1 MTTTKTPLTNLTCL
15 PRFSTP
21 RTTRRSYGPRVGQVA
36 QNLGYRFM
44 PWQQHVCD
52 VALEVDPISGFLVY
66 RECCLTVPRQ
76 SGKTA
81 LLLAVMVHRAHAF
94 ISEHER
100 KQRILYSAQTR
111 IAARAK
117 WEDEHVDIL
126 DKSRYRRDY
135 VIRKQIG
142 QEAIRWNNG
151 SLHGITSNKETAGHG
166 ETLDLGVID
175 EAFAQ
180 EDSRMEQA
188 YKPAMRTRDQPQ
200 IWINSTAG
208 TRKSTFLRD
217 KVDTGQALTTAQV
230 EIFNEYGPSRIVEA
244 PIFKGSC
251 YFEWSAPPGAEPGDP
266 DTWWGCMPALG
277 LTQPLEAVQHE
288 FNTTDLS
295 DFRRSSLNQWPDE
308 FPDLWLVIKETEWVR
323 QTDSKSKPVGR
334 LVFAIDTTPERSFTS
349 LSVCGKRADGL
360 YHVETI
366 ANRPGTGW
374 VVDAMKALNKT
385 WGGRQWKVTV
395 VIDSAS
401 AAASMITEL
410 EDADIEV
417 IKTTAQQYVQACGR
431 FYDYVTSRRVVHIG
445 ETRMTIAVSG
455 AVKRVLEAAWAWARK
470 GVELDISPLVGATL
484 SLYGFTTTDPD
495 IAYDLLDSVR

>member
-1 MTTTKTPLTNLTCL
+1 MTTLLQSTDLICQ
-15 PRFSTP
+15 PRYSTP
-21 RTTRRSYGPRVGQVA
+21 RTARRTYGPRVGEVA
-36 QNLGYRFM
+36 KNLGYEFM
-44 PWQQHVCD
+44 PWQQYVCD
-52 VALEVDPISGFLVY
+52 VALEVDPRTGLLVY

-94 ISEHER
+94 ITAKER

-117 WEDEHVDIL
+117 WEDEHLDIL
-126 DKSRYRRDY
+126 DRTRYRRDY
-135 VIRKQIG
+135 VVRKQIG

-208 TRKSTFLRD
+208 TKKSVFLRE
-217 KVDTGQALTTAQV
+217 KVDTGRVLTTTQA
-230 EIFNEYGPSRIVEA
+230 EIFDENGPSRVVEA
-244 PIFKGSC
+244 PVFRGSC
-251 YFEWSAPPGAEPGDP
+251 YFEWSAPDEAEPGDP
-266 DTWWGCMPALG
+266 DTWYGCMPALG
-277 LTQPLEAVQHE
+277 YTQRLEAVEHE
-288 FNTTDLS
+288 FRTTDLA
-295 DFRRSSLNQWPDE
+295 DFRRASLNQWADE
-308 FPDLWLVIKETEWVR
+308 FPDLWLVIKESDWVLA
-323 QTDSKSKPVGR
+323 TDGRSKPVGR

-349 LSVCGKRADGL
+349 ISVCGRRADGL

-366 ANRPGTGW
+366 ANRPGTSW
-374 VVDAMKALNKT
+374 AVEAMKRLQKQ
-385 WGGRQWKVTV
+385 WDGRAWPVRV

-410 EDADIEV
+410 EDAGIEV

-431 FYDYVTSRRVVHIG
+431 FYDYTLSGKLRHLG
-445 ETRMTIAVSG
+445 EARMTTAVSG
-455 AVKRVLEAAWAWARK
+455 AVKRVLEASWAWARK

-484 SLYGFTTTDPD
+484 ALYGFTTTDPD
-495 IAYDLLDSVR
+495 DDYDLLDSVR

>member
-1 MTTTKTPLTNLTCL
+1 MTITSPYSTDLVCQ
-15 PRFSTP
+15 PRYSTP
-21 RTTRRSYGPRVGQVA
+21 RTSRKTYGPLVGEVA
-36 QNLGYRFM
+36 TNLGYTFM

-52 VALEVDPISGFLVY
+52 VALEVDPRTGLLVY

-94 ISEHER
+94 ITAHER

-117 WEDEHVDIL
+117 WEDEHYEIL
-126 DKSRYRRDY
+126 RHSRYRRDFI
-135 VIRKQIG
+135 IRKQIG
-142 QEAIRWNNG
+142 QEAFRWKNG

-188 YKPAMRTRDQPQ
+188 FMPAMRTRDQPQ

-208 TRKSTFLRD
+208 TRKSVFLRD
-217 KVDTGQALTTAQV
+217 KVDTGRSITTTQAEV
-230 EIFNEYGPSRIVEA
+230 WDEYGPSRIVEA

-251 YFEWSAPPGAEPGDP
+251 YFEWSAPDDAEPGDP
-266 DTWWGCMPALG
+266 ATWYGCMPALG
-277 LTQPLEAVQHE
+277 LTQPIEAVEHE
-288 FNTTDLS
+288 FRTTDLA
-295 DFRRSSLNQWPDE
+295 DFRRASLNQWADE
-308 FPDLWLVIKETEWVR
+308 FPDLWLVIKQLQWEAV
-323 QTDSKSKPVGR
+323 TDARSKPVGR

-349 LSVCGKRADGL
+349 ISVCGKRADGL

-366 ANRPGTGW
+366 ANRPGTAW
-374 VVDAMKALNKT
+374 AVDGMKKLAKL
-385 WGGRQWKVTV
+385 WDGRAWHVQV

-401 AAASMITEL
+401 AAASLITEL
-410 EDADIEV
+410 EDAGIEV

-431 FYDYVTSRRVVHIG
+431 FYDYTVTGKLRHLG
-445 ETRMTIAVSG
+445 EARMTVAVSG
-455 AVKRVLEAAWAWARK
+455 AVKRVLEASWAWARK

-484 SLYGFTTTDPD
+484 ALYGFTTTDPD
-495 IAYDLLDSVR
+495 DEYDLLDSVR